1 MPRVVER
8 LFRPLPDRW
17 LHSAGRWINLVVVPV
32 LLIGAGTSR
41 VYATATTPFEEFL
54 GTLVVVNTA
63 LLGVSVLPCWRISG
77 AGRPIPSE
85 RPVYQLA
92 RFPR

>member
-32 LLIGAGTSR
+32 LLIGAGTYR
-41 VYATATTPFEEFL
+41 LYATATTPFEEFL

-63 LLGVSVLPCWRISG
+63 LLWGLCFGLLAHLWR
-77 AGRPIPSE
+77 RPTDPE
-85 RPVYQLA
+85 
-92 RFPR
+92 